1 MATWSKDE
9 ERQLIELRLS
19 PRRNAPEKLH
29 ALVQHF
35 MNNGTV
41 WAVTEGDMG
50 PVRLSK
56 DLARKVNGLVRSGK
70 LTWVLNRTDLPSEVR
85 LRTAEKE
92 LGPHKSEL
100 YYFGVR
106 LRDRLKLPRPDQVV
120 GTSPKFSP
128 DDLGLWGGPG
138 IDESIRDQE
147 VEAVE
152 EKWGF
157 DAYDARSHPV
167 FDDFRRHLAEA
178 RCWELLDRVE
188 EIFLAYKSV
197 SGQVYEQIQSEIRVT
212 LPDLALDDV
221 IAMSL
226 SLLSNI
232 YRPPTGGKWIDFD
245 YALVKTLSGWAV
257 QLGSWTVGSEPEGDK
272 LEPIITAH
280 QDLVEQS
287 VRWDISRQLDETRQ
301 SVLRSIDDFRASL
314 EPNSSLR
321 RLIIYGQCVNCV

>member
-1 MATWSKDE
+1 MATRSKDE

-50 PVRLSK
+50 PVRVSK

-138 IDESIRDQE
+138 IDETIRDQE

-167 FDDFRRHLAEA
+167 FDDFRWHLAEA
-178 RCWELLDRVE
+178 GCGSEL
-188 EIFLAYKSV
+188 V
-197 SGQVYEQIQSEIRVT
+197 SGGAWLRS
-212 LPDLALDDV
+212 D
-221 IAMSL
+221 
-226 SLLSNI
+226 
-232 YRPPTGGKWIDFD
+232 
-245 YALVKTLSGWAV
+245 
-257 QLGSWTVGSEPEGDK
+257 GSEHPGAMRLAGAGVREGALGLGAGARIAAARGGGHSASTD
-272 LEPIITAH
+272 
-280 QDLVEQS
+280 
-287 VRWDISRQLDETRQ
+287 WDMRLAAISQ
-301 SVLRSIDDFRASL
+301 
-314 EPNSSLR
+314 
-321 RLIIYGQCVNCV
+321 